1 MSGCFGAVVDPGAW
15 VLELDPPKLNIPP
28 VDWVVLEVVLP
39 NAKMLLSFG
48 LFSAPPK
55 ENTAGALVCGADG
68 VAVIWG
74 LLDGPPKENEASTFG
89 AS

>member
-1 MSGCFGAVVDPGAW
+1 M
-15 VLELDPPKLNIPP
+15 LD
-28 VDWVVLEVVLP
+28 VELP
-39 NAKMLLSFG
+39 NAKILLSFG

-55 ENTAGALVCGADG
+55 ENTAGALVCGVDD